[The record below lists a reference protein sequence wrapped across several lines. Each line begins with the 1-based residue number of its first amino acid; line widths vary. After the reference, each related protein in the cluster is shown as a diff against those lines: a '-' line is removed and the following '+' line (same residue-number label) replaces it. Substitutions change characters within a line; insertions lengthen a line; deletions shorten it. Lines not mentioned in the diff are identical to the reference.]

1 LLEQYPNLY
10 ADLSAGSGLRA
21 LSRDPA
27 HARDFL
33 TRFADRLL
41 FARDYYGDELHTFLE
56 SLDLPKDVQEQIYFQ
71 NAQKLVPDC
80 DPNPP
85 PLRKL

>member
-1 LLEQYPNLY
+1 
-10 ADLSAGSGLRA
+10 
-21 LSRDPA
+21 
-27 HARDFL
+27 
-33 TRFADRLL
+33 LL